1 MKNLKIAFRNLLK
14 SKTVSTIN
22 LLGLTLGIVI
32 SVLLL
37 SYVRQEKDTDRFIKD
52 NENIYIFSQNEKN
65 TSNYI
70 SRPAVVLLRNR
81 FPDIPIAYTSDDWA
95 GQVFLTDDTGNSFK
109 VNHLLNTDS
118 TFFNVFQFDAVAGN
132 PQRALD
138 VASHIV
144 LKESLAKKIFGSQN
158 PIGKT
163 LRLSTSFY
171 SGEPVEV
178 SAVLQDFPENT
189 AWIFDA
195 AISVYLNDKT
205 ISWYKKNAD
214 HWGAHNYTAF
224 CRLPSNIDPD
234 NFRRQ
239 LNALSQSP
247 EVNDN
252 LDWKAKD
259 KNIFHIHPYAQIYLH
274 TSKDAQSATTLK
286 KGNAQ
291 TLNVLELIAALI
303 LLMACINYVNLVS
316 AQRQKRN
323 KSVAVIKMLGSQTWG
338 VVQIFLFEAGL
349 LLLAVVGLSI
359 LLIPFVLDFFNG
371 LMETNYTPSLFLL
384 PQNMTLAVAI
394 LGFTLLVTGLL
405 PGFIFSRYQALQL
418 IKPMA
423 EKQGGGFFRN
433 VLPVLQ
439 FSIAIA
445 LIACLFTIKKQND
458 MMLAKNPGYERE
470 HVLYAAVNSDLVE
483 HSQALL
489 NELRSVSGVTDITFS
504 DADFV
509 DVKQN
514 WGGDLTY
521 DGEKKQSIGFIKVGI
536 SPNFFDFFG
545 IKLVQGQNF
554 IKKEANYKEVI
565 FNQAVIR
572 DFGIEDLEKT
582 RVMGDIRVVG
592 VVEDFNIKSAHYP
605 IAPVGFMNNGE
616 NISNY
621 IYLKTNTQT
630 YDQLKTLIAEV
641 EQKWNKL
648 SPNIPFEYRFLDEA
662 WDNLYKKE
670 TQFQKLL
677 THAGW
682 ISIFIACLGLFGL
695 SIFVAERRTKEIG
708 IRKINGATVAEI
720 LALLN
725 KSFVKWIIIAF
736 FMATPVA
743 YYAMSRWLENFAYK
757 TALSWWIFVLAGIA
771 ALFVALVTV
780 SWQSWRAA
788 RRNPVEALRYE

>member
-37 SYVRQEKDTDRFIKD
+37 SYVRQEKETDKFIKD

-65 TSNYI
+65 TSNHI
-70 SRPAVVLLRNR
+70 SRPAVALLRDR
-81 FPDIPIAYTSDDWA
+81 FPDIPITHTSDDWA
-95 GQVFLTDDTGNSFK
+95 GQFFLSDDAGNSFK
-109 VNHLLNTDS
+109 VNHLLNADS
-118 TFFNVFQFDAVAGN
+118 TFFNLFQFDAVAGN

-138 VASHIV
+138 VASQIV

-158 PIGKT
+158 PIEKT
-163 LRLSTSFY
+163 LRISTSFY

-178 SAVLQDFPENT
+178 SAVLKDFPENT
-189 AWIFDA
+189 AWMFDA
-195 AISVYLNDKT
+195 VVSIRLNDKR
-205 ISWYKKNAD
+205 ISWFKKNAD
-214 HWGAHNYTAF
+214 RWGAHNYTAF
-224 CRLPSNIDPD
+224 CRLSANIDPD
-234 NFRRQ
+234 NFRQQ

-259 KNIFHIHPYAQIYLH
+259 ENIFHIHPYAQIYLH
-274 TSKDAQSATTLK
+274 TSKDARSATTMK
-286 KGNAQ
+286 KGNPQ
-291 TLNVLELIAALI
+291 TLSVLELIAALI

-323 KSVAVIKMLGSQTWG
+323 KSVAVIKILGSQTWG

-349 LLLAVVGLSI
+349 LLLAVVGLSV

-384 PQNMTLAVAI
+384 PQNIVLATGI

-405 PGFIFSRYQALQL
+405 PGLIFSRYQALRL
-418 IKPMA
+418 IKPAA
-423 EKQGGGFFRN
+423 EKQHGGFFRN
-433 VLPVLQ
+433 ALPVLQ

-470 HVLYAAVNSDLVE
+470 HIIYAATNNELRKQT
-483 HSQALL
+483 QALL
-489 NELRSVSGVTDITFS
+489 NELKSVSGVADITFA
-504 DADFV
+504 DADLV
-509 DVKQN
+509 NVTQN
-514 WGGDLTY
+514 WGVDFAY
-521 DGEKKQSIGFIKVGI
+521 DGEEREAIGFAKIGV
-536 SPNFFDFFG
+536 SPDFFDFFG
-545 IKLVQGQNF
+545 IKFAQGENF
-554 IKKEANYKEVI
+554 TKTESNYDEVI
-565 FNQAVIR
+565 FNQTAIR
-572 DFGIEDLEKT
+572 KFGISDLEKA
-582 RVMGDIRVVG
+582 RVIDRGRVVG
-592 VVEDFNIKSAHYP
+592 VVEDFNLKSAHYP

-630 YDQLKTLIAEV
+630 YDQLKTLIADV

-720 LALLN
+720 LTLLN

-736 FMATPVA
+736 FIATPLA
-743 YYAMSRWLENFAYK
+743 YYAMNRWLENFAYK
-757 TALSWWIFVLAGIA
+757 TALSWWIFALAGVT
-771 ALFVALVTV
+771 ALIVALLTV

-788 RRNPVEALRYE
+788 SRNPVEALRYE